1 MTEMLKQAFDKRME
15 DAIKLIKDFNIEYEK
30 IGVFGSYARGTFK
43 GSSDIDICLVVEK
56 KPPRWESGELREL
69 CEMKGVDVV
78 FVTPDYFENS
88 QDRFAIKLRSD
99 WREINEE

>member
-1 MTEMLKQAFDKRME
+1 MTEMLKQAFDKRLE

-56 KPPRWESGELREL
+56 KPPRWVSGELREL

-78 FVTPDYFENS
+78 FVTSDYFENS